1 MKIVALVGPSSAGK
15 TTLCEELA
23 VHHQWKVASQDDF
36 GARVHQEARAASIQN
51 PFRGVEDFFTR
62 FFDDALKH
70 SYGPEDSLVLDIVP
84 STDDSPAIISDL
96 LRQRADLYK
105 EQHPDQSVELFVVLA
120 QCSPQA
126 LSQRIQQR
134 NREAEK
140 SGDLQNKREG
150 LFPFEQ
156 LTQLV
161 NARPEELV
169 DTTPKMAPLSR
180 ADVFNIVDK
189 HFKPKDGEDI
199 RSAPLLIVDTVDPLL
214 FQPDHTPLTPPI
226 VAAKPLVME
235 YHRLA
240 AKFGFFKDTDN
251 QIQPQVS
258 KNMDCDVV
266 LDTSKDSAAIL
277 ATHLI
282 EKIDTIFQ
290 ARTENERSS
299 ANKF

>member
-23 VHHQWKVASQDDF
+23 VHYQWKVASQDDF
-36 GARVHQEARAASIQN
+36 GVRVHQEAVAASIQN
-51 PFRGVEDFFTR
+51 PFSGVDDFFTR

-70 SYGPEDSLVLDIVP
+70 SYEPEDSLILDIVP
-84 STDDSPAIISDL
+84 STEDSPAILSDL

-134 NREAEK
+134 NKEAEK

-150 LFPFEQ
+150 IFPFEQ
-156 LTQLV
+156 LAQLV
-161 NARPEELV
+161 NARPEESNTKV
-169 DTTPKMAPLSR
+169 DTAPKMAPLSR

-189 HFKPKDGEDI
+189 HHKSKGGEDI

-214 FQPDHTPLTPPI
+214 FQPDHIALTPPI

-258 KNMDCDVV
+258 KNMNCDVV
-266 LDTSKDSAAIL
+266 LDTNKGSAATL
-277 ATHLI
+277 ATQLI
-282 EKIDTIFQ
+282 EKIGAVSQT
-290 ARTENERSS
+290 RTNT
-299 ANKF
+299 ACNP